1 MVGEEG
7 ILGKRETKTWLSR
20 RRFYWPPTALETR
33 LWPPRLPSTCPTR
46 AAPSCTS
53 STWATA
59 PLPSPPTEYRTAAQ
73 ERLDELVK
81 KVEDA
86 GGTVAEALL
95 RMDTQGSMEDEN
107 IVGLAEELGADLIVI
122 GSRGLS
128 RMKRLLMGSVSES
141 VVRHAHC
148 PVLVMRH

>member
-1 MVGEEG
+1 MAFPTTILLATDGSKDATLAAQAAIDLSDQSGAELHVVYVGH
-7 ILGKRETKTWLSR
+7 
-20 RRFYWPPTALETR
+20 
-33 LWPPRLPSTCPTR
+33 
-46 AAPSCTS
+46 S
-53 STWATA
+53 SLTQA
-59 PLPSPPTEYRTAAQ
+59 PTEYRTAAQ

-81 KVEDA
+81 EVEDA
-86 GGTVAEALL
+86 GGTVAEAHL

-128 RMKRLLMGSVSES
+128 GMKRLLMGSVSES

>member
-1 MVGEEG
+1 MAFPTKILLATDGSKDAALAAQAAIDLTNQSGAELHIVYVGHG
-7 ILGKRETKTWLSR
+7 SLTLS
-20 RRFYWPPTALETR
+20 
-33 LWPPRLPSTCPTR
+33 
-46 AAPSCTS
+46 
-53 STWATA
+53 
-59 PLPSPPTEYRTAAQ
+59 PTEYRVSAQ
-73 ERLDELVK
+73 ERLDGLVK
-81 KVEDA
+81 EVEDA
-86 GGTVAEALL
+86 GGTVTEAHL

-128 RMKRLLMGSVSES
+128 GMKRLVMGSVSES